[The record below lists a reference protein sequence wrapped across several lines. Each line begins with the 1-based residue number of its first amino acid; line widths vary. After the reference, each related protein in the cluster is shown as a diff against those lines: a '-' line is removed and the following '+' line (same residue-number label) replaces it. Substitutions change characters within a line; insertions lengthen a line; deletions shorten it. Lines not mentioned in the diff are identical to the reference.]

1 MCIAVGCDM
10 RCLIVDDSAD
20 FRDAASAMLERAG
33 ISVVGKASNSAE
45 ALRYYE
51 DLHPDVALVD
61 IDLGGED
68 GFALAELLDRVSAT
82 STTLA
87 VILVST
93 YAESDLEEMIDAS
106 PAVGFLQ
113 KLSLSPDAIRNLV
126 KVSGPQGKRSPP
138 ARQGGRRWRVG
149 VCAHL

>member
-51 DLHPDVALVD
+51 DLQPDVALVD

-93 YAESDLEEMIDAS
+93 YAESDLEEMINAS

-113 KLSLSPDAIRNLV
+113 KFSLSPDAIRELAERHRA
-126 KVSGPQGKRSPP
+126 SR
-138 ARQGGRRWRVG
+138 
-149 VCAHL
+149 

>member
-1 MCIAVGCDM
+1 MCIAAGCDV

-33 ISVVGKASNSAE
+33 ISVVKASNSAE
-45 ALRYYE
+45 ALKYYE
-51 DLHPDVALVD
+51 DFHPDVALVD

-68 GFALAELLDRVSAT
+68 GFALAEQLDRVSSPSA
-82 STTLA
+82 LA

-93 YAESDLEEMIDAS
+93 YAESDLAEMIDAS

-113 KLSLSPDAIRNLV
+113 KFSLSPDAIRDLV
-126 KVSGPQGKRSPP
+126 KVSGPR
-138 ARQGGRRWRVG
+138 GR
-149 VCAHL
+149 

>member
-1 MCIAVGCDM
+1 M

-45 ALRYYE
+45 ALRCYE

-61 IDLGGED
+61 IDLGPEN
-68 GFALAELLDRVSAT
+68 GFELAEQLDGAGAASN
-82 STTLA
+82 LA

-93 YAESDLEEMIDAS
+93 YAESDLAEMIDTS

-113 KLSLSPDAIRNLV
+113 KFSLSPDAIRNLL
-126 KVSGPQGKRSPP
+126 KVSGPQGR
-138 ARQGGRRWRVG
+138 
-149 VCAHL
+149 

>member
-1 MCIAVGCDM
+1 MCIAAGCDV

-33 ISVVGKASNSAE
+33 ISVVKASNSAE
-45 ALRYYE
+45 ALQYYE
-51 DLHPDVALVD
+51 DFHPDVALVD

-68 GFALAELLDRVSAT
+68 GFALAEQLDRVSSPSA
-82 STTLA
+82 LA

-93 YAESDLEEMIDAS
+93 YAESDLAEMIDAS

-113 KLSLSPDAIRNLV
+113 KFSLSPDAIRDLV
-126 KVSGPQGKRSPP
+126 KVSGPQGR
-138 ARQGGRRWRVG
+138 
-149 VCAHL
+149 

>member
-1 MCIAVGCDM
+1 MFAVGCDV

-20 FRDAASAMLERAG
+20 FRDAAGAMLERAG
-33 ISVVGKASNSAE
+33 ITVVGKASNSAD

-51 DLHPDVALVD
+51 DLRPDVALVD

-68 GFALAELLDRVSAT
+68 GFVLAEQLDRVSTA
-82 STTLA
+82 SSLA

-93 YAESDLEEMIDAS
+93 HAESDLAEMIDAS

-113 KLSLSPDAIRNLV
+113 KFALSPDAIRDLV
-126 KVSGPQGKRSPP
+126 EVTGPQGR
-138 ARQGGRRWRVG
+138 
-149 VCAHL
+149 

>member
-1 MCIAVGCDM
+1 LLRVCDV

-20 FRDAASAMLERAG
+20 FRDAAGAMLERAG
-33 ISVVGKASNSAE
+33 FDVVGKASNSAE
-45 ALRYYE
+45 ALRFYE

-68 GFALAELLDRVSAT
+68 GFALAEQLDRVSTA
-82 STTLA
+82 SALA

-93 YAESDLEEMIDAS
+93 YAESDLAEMIEAS

-113 KLSLSPDAIRNLV
+113 KFSLSPDAIRDMV
-126 KVSGPQGKRSPP
+126 KLSGPR
-138 ARQGGRRWRVG
+138 GR
-149 VCAHL
+149 

>member
-1 MCIAVGCDM
+1 MFAAGVDV
-10 RCLIVDDSAD
+10 RCLIVDDSAE

-33 ISVVGKASNSAE
+33 ISVVAKASNSAE
-45 ALRYYE
+45 ALRFYE
-51 DLHPDVALVD
+51 DFHPDVALVD

-68 GFALAELLDRVSAT
+68 GFELAEQLDRAAAASH
-82 STTLA
+82 LA

-93 YAESDLEEMIDAS
+93 YAESDLEEMINAS

-126 KVSGPQGKRSPP
+126 NVSGPR
-138 ARQGGRRWRVG
+138 GR
-149 VCAHL
+149 

>member
-1 MCIAVGCDM
+1 M

-45 ALRYYE
+45 ALRYCE

-61 IDLGGED
+61 VELGGED
-68 GFALAELLDRVSAT
+68 GFEVAERLERAGSADH
-82 STTLA
+82 LA

-113 KLSLSPDAIRNLV
+113 KFSLSPDAIRNLL
-126 KVSGPQGKRSPP
+126 KVSGLQGR
-138 ARQGGRRWRVG
+138 
-149 VCAHL
+149 

>member
-1 MCIAVGCDM
+1 
-10 RCLIVDDSAD
+10 LIVDDSAD

-33 ISVVGKASNSAE
+33 ISVVGKATNSAE

-61 IDLGGED
+61 VDLGGED
-68 GFALAELLDRVSAT
+68 GFVLAEQLARA
-82 STTLA
+82 STASRLA

-93 YAESDLEEMIDAS
+93 YAESDLAEMIDAS

-113 KLSLSPDAIRNLV
+113 KFSLSPDAIRNCSRSWA
-126 KVSGPQGKRSPP
+126 SGR
-138 ARQGGRRWRVG
+138 
-149 VCAHL
+149 

>member
-93 YAESDLEEMIDAS
+93 YAESDLEEMINAS

-113 KLSLSPDAIRNLV
+113 KFSLSPDAIRELAERHRA
-126 KVSGPQGKRSPP
+126 SR
-138 ARQGGRRWRVG
+138 
-149 VCAHL
+149 

>member
-1 MCIAVGCDM
+1 M

-20 FRDAASAMLERAG
+20 FRAAASAMLERAG

-51 DLHPDVALVD
+51 DTRPDVALVD
-61 IDLGGED
+61 VDLGGED
-68 GFALAELLDRVSAT
+68 GFELAERLDRAGSADH
-82 STTLA
+82 LA

-113 KLSLSPDAIRNLV
+113 KFSLTADAIRNLLNV
-126 KVSGPQGKRSPP
+126 TGLQGR
-138 ARQGGRRWRVG
+138 
-149 VCAHL
+149 

>member
-1 MCIAVGCDM
+1 M

-68 GFALAELLDRVSAT
+68 GFALAELLDRVSAA

-93 YAESDLEEMIDAS
+93 YAESDLEEMINAS

-113 KLSLSPDAIRNLV
+113 KFSLSPDAIRELAERHRA
-126 KVSGPQGKRSPP
+126 SR
-138 ARQGGRRWRVG
+138 
-149 VCAHL
+149 

>member
-45 ALRYYE
+45 ALGYYE

-68 GFALAELLDRVSAT
+68 GFALAELLDRVSAA
-82 STTLA
+82 STALA

-93 YAESDLEEMIDAS
+93 YAESDLEEMINAS

-113 KLSLSPDAIRNLV
+113 KFSLSPDAIRELAEGHRA
-126 KVSGPQGKRSPP
+126 SR
-138 ARQGGRRWRVG
+138 
-149 VCAHL
+149 

>member
-1 MCIAVGCDM
+1 MCIAAGCDV
-10 RCLIVDDSAD
+10 RCLIIDDSAD

-33 ISVVGKASNSAE
+33 ISVVGTASNSAE
-45 ALRYYE
+45 ALRCYE

-68 GFALAELLDRVSAT
+68 GFTLAEQLDRASSA
-82 STTLA
+82 SALA

-93 YAESDLEEMIDAS
+93 YAESDLAEMIDAS

-113 KLSLSPDAIRNLV
+113 KFSLSPDAIRDMLQRHRA
-126 KVSGPQGKRSPP
+126 SR
-138 ARQGGRRWRVG
+138 
-149 VCAHL
+149 

>member
-1 MCIAVGCDM
+1 M
-10 RCLIVDDSAD
+10 RCLIVDDSAE

-33 ISVVGKASNSAE
+33 ISVVGKATNSAE

-68 GFALAELLDRVSAT
+68 GFVLAEQLARVGAT
-82 STTLA
+82 SGLA

-93 YAESDLEEMIDAS
+93 YAESDLAEMIDAS

-113 KLSLSPDAIRNLV
+113 KFSLSPDAIRDLL
-126 KVSGPQGKRSPP
+126 KVTGPQGR
-138 ARQGGRRWRVG
+138 
-149 VCAHL
+149 

>member
-1 MCIAVGCDM
+1 VFATGCDV
-10 RCLIVDDSAD
+10 RCLIVDDSAE

-33 ISVVGKASNSAE
+33 ITVVGKACNSAE
-45 ALRYYE
+45 ALRFYE
-51 DLHPDVALVD
+51 DFHPDVALVD

-68 GFALAELLDRVSAT
+68 GFALAEQLDRAGAASH
-82 STTLA
+82 LA

-93 YAESDLEEMIDAS
+93 YAESDLEEMINAS

-126 KVSGPQGKRSPP
+126 NVSGPQGT
-138 ARQGGRRWRVG
+138 
-149 VCAHL
+149 

>member
-1 MCIAVGCDM
+1 MCIAAGRYM

-33 ISVVGKASNSAE
+33 ISVVGTASNSAE
-45 ALRYYE
+45 ALRCYE

-68 GFALAELLDRVSAT
+68 GFTLAKQLDRASSA
-82 STTLA
+82 LA

-93 YAESDLEEMIDAS
+93 YAESDLAEMIDAS

-113 KLSLSPDAIRNLV
+113 KFSLSPDAIRELLQRHRA
-126 KVSGPQGKRSPP
+126 SR
-138 ARQGGRRWRVG
+138 
-149 VCAHL
+149 

>member
-1 MCIAVGCDM
+1 M

-93 YAESDLEEMIDAS
+93 YAESDLEEMINAS

-113 KLSLSPDAIRNLV
+113 KFSLSPDAIRELAEGQRA
-126 KVSGPQGKRSPP
+126 SR
-138 ARQGGRRWRVG
+138 
-149 VCAHL
+149 